1 MKRWP
6 FLALF
11 FVNAIAVGILVA
23 YGQGTMTKSI
33 HAACENILAKIPAL
47 RQCNTV
53 QYPHCI
59 ENQAIFRASM
69 AIGVFFLFMMVWSAL
84 TEWGH
89 NRGCA
94 ILALELPLY
103 LGLSIGAFFL
113 PNSVFD
119 VYAWI
124 AAVASGVFI
133 VMQIVILLDC
143 VYGIRD
149 FILEKIQATPESR
162 QWPAVFITLS
172 MLSLIATIVGLVLLY
187 VYYSALPLAVV
198 FITITAVFVVVL
210 PVLGVSD
217 KIGSG
222 LLPPAAMTMY
232 LVFLCWQAVSKIP
245 NFSPSFATGPSASP
259 ILVPSAII
267 GALTVSWTSWRTS
280 ESTKSLFRLEM
291 HPDTADKSSA
301 SQASNGSKEAPVEP
315 SSGVVA
321 WDKVVVAVPE
331 DATPPL
337 SSELTAPSWQFFFIM
352 FVSSFYMAMVMT
364 NWGVNGGTTTPEV
377 VCVWVQIVSQWV
389 TGLFFLWSLVAPL
402 LLPHR
407 DFS

>member
-1 MKRWP
+1 MAR
-6 FLALF
+6 ALC
-11 FVNAIAVGILVA
+11 V
-23 YGQGTMTKSI
+23 
-33 HAACENILAKIPAL
+33 ENILAKIPAL

-113 PNSVFD
+113 PNT
-119 VYAWI
+119 
-124 AAVASGVFI
+124 VASGVFI

-143 VYGIRD
+143 V
-149 FILEKIQATPESR
+149 F
-162 QWPAVFITLS
+162 
-172 MLSLIATIVGLVLLY
+172 
-187 VYYSALPLAVV
+187 
-198 FITITAVFVVVL
+198 
-210 PVLGVSD
+210 SD

-364 NWGVNGGTTTPEV
+364 NWGVNGGYGCPSTNVRDEPLCRTTTPEV
-377 VCVWVQIVSQWV
+377 VSVWVQIVSQWV